1 MWRFIE
7 LLMLC
12 VRRSKEQAT
21 LCTPPLTFDKGIVTA
36 PVKEYASRRRSTTVD
51 LVSLNDRRQE
61 KITLVD

>member
-1 MWRFIE
+1 MSRSTE

-21 LCTPPLTFDKGIVTA
+21 LCAQPLTFDKGIVAA

-51 LVSLNDRRQE
+51 LVSLNDRRQD